1 MRRPRV
7 RLDGGFLLLLA
18 LLLLTEERLAGPFLV
33 SCAVHEAGHLAVL
46 YALGGRVDGL
56 RLTAGGAVMEIG
68 AAARLSYPAEALAVL
83 AGPLTGLGLALL
95 AARLGFYVTAGVSL
109 VLTVFNLLPLRRQ
122 DGGRLLRLLLAW
134 RWGPDPARTVGA
146 AASWAVSLTLALLG
160 AWALIRGRGV
170 ALLLAGAWILACQ
183 FPARG
188 IK

>member
-1 MRRPRV
+1 MRRPQV
-7 RLDGGFLLLLA
+7 RLGGGFLILLA

-33 SCAVHEAGHLAVL
+33 SCAVHEAGHLAAL
-46 YALGGRVDGL
+46 YALGGRVERL

-83 AGPLTGLGLALL
+83 AGPLAGLGLALL
-95 AARLGFYVTAGVSL
+95 SARLGFYVTAGVSL

-134 RWGPDPARTVGA
+134 RWGPDLARTVGMT
-146 AASWAVSLTLALLG
+146 ASRAVSA
-160 AWALIRGRGV
+160 
-170 ALLLAGAWILACQ
+170 ALLLLGLWALVQGRGIALLAAGVWILACQ